1 MPFYNSPH
9 SLQTNGRFRQRKE
22 LSHTQLVN
30 EVIQVLS
37 GRFKP
42 EMSLIKGQ
50 IESLIS
56 REYLER
62 DELPDGSPADK
73 YKYVA

>member
-1 MPFYNSPH
+1 
-9 SLQTNGRFRQRKE
+9 
-22 LSHTQLVN
+22 VN

-50 IESLIS
+50 IESLIG

>member
-1 MPFYNSPH
+1 MFYYTYPRR
-9 SLQTNGRFRQRKE
+9 LQINGWFRQRKE